1 VVGSVQ
7 AEVRQAFEQADLP
20 PGSLVVVAVS
30 GGPDSTCLLHAC
42 AMVLPVLASRVA
54 ALHLDHSLRGHN
66 SADDAQAVRE
76 LAARLGVRC
85 TLLRRDVAAEAAA
98 GRVGLEE
105 AGRLA
110 RYRALATQ
118 VAQDS
123 AWGAATGHTR
133 DDHAETTLM
142 NLLRG
147 SGPAGLSGIPAR
159 QSFTTAGLGLAGH
172 SGQLGIDRPLRV
184 IRPLLT
190 VPRTSTTSYCRE
202 LGLSARLDASNLDPT
217 FLRNRVRRHL
227 VPLLRTY
234 NPSIVD
240 ALVGLATLIGDDER
254 ELERLTTGAWREVEA
269 EAGQVRVS
277 WAVWRSHSAALQRRL
292 LRRAAAELTDR
303 VLARPAIE
311 SIRRLLSTGLPGREL
326 TLAGGLRLRTSRFG
340 FALRAGSDPT
350 VPPDL
355 AGGLLDAR

>member
-1 VVGSVQ
+1 MQ
-7 AEVRQAFEQADLP
+7 AEVRQAFERADLP

-42 AMVLPVLASRVA
+42 AAVLPALAHRVA
-54 ALHLDHSLRGHN
+54 ALHVDHGLRGHN
-66 SADDAQAVRE
+66 STDDAQAVRE

-85 TLLRRDVAAEAAA
+85 TVVRRDVAAEAEA
-98 GRVGLEE
+98 GHVGLEE

-110 RYRALATQ
+110 RYRALAAQVTQ
-118 VAQDS
+118 DF

-159 QSFTTAGLGLAGH
+159 QSFTTAGLGLACH
-172 SGQLGIDRPLRV
+172 NGQAGIDRPLRV
-184 IRPLLT
+184 VRPLLT
-190 VPRTSTTSYCRE
+190 VPRTSTISYCQAI
-202 LGLSARLDASNLDPT
+202 GLSSRLDASNLDPT

-227 VPLLRTY
+227 LPLLRTY

-254 ELERLTTGAWREVEA
+254 ELERLTASAWREVEA
-269 EAGQVRVS
+269 EAGQVRVR
-277 WAVWRSHSAALQRRL
+277 WAVWRSHSASLQRRL
-292 LRRAAAELTDR
+292 LRRAAVELTDR
-303 VLARPAIE
+303 VLARKAIE
-311 SIRRLLSTGLPGREL
+311 SMRRLLLTGLPGRKL
-326 TLAGGLRLRTSRFG
+326 TLAGGLRLQTSRFG
-340 FALRAGSDPT
+340 FELRAAPDSNQPSDRG
-350 VPPDL
+350 
-355 AGGLLDAR
+355 GGLVDAR